1 MRDYIRYLVCL
12 LAFVFIVAPA
22 FSQSQDVQTMDIST
36 YSSSGGP
43 SYTDITA
50 AQSDTGAMESFQGMA
65 IEATTFA
72 QKNSGV
78 EIDAGQK
85 TNKVLFPNQNMYI
98 GVGNWAD
105 QNAITLV
112 HVGQSENHALIGGQG
127 MGADILTSGETAI
140 TGLDMSQWFKGV
152 ESEQGQ
158 GSYTDTR
165 GIKSADAFISHE
177 QTSVNF
183 FGADQGVY
191 ANDYAAA
198 KGPVS
203 LDITTGQLIKTGP
216 YSINS
221 QDLQQEIDAEST
233 HSSTEVENN
242 NNQHIIYR

>member
-12 LAFVFIVAPA
+12 LAFIFVVAPA
-22 FSQSQDVQTMDIST
+22 FSQDVQTMDIST
-36 YSSSGGP
+36 YSSSGG
-43 SYTDITA
+43 SSNTDITA
-50 AQSDTGAMESFQGMA
+50 AQSDTGAMESFQGMS
-65 IEATTFA
+65 IEDTTFA
-72 QKNSGV
+72 QKNSVV

-127 MGADILTSGETAI
+127 MGADILTSGKTAI

-158 GSYTDTR
+158 GSYTDTL
-165 GIKSADAFISHE
+165 GIKSADALVNHE

-183 FGADQGVY
+183 FGADQSVY

-198 KGPVS
+198 NGPVS
-203 LDITTGQLIKTGP
+203 LDITTGQLIKTGL
-216 YSINS
+216 YSTNS
-221 QDLQQEIDAEST
+221 QDLQQEIDGESAY
-233 HSSTEVENN
+233 SSTDVQNN